1 MIRDVKVALVSEWL
15 DAWRGGAETS
25 TLQFMHHL
33 MDAGVDLHVFTRSRP
48 SPCPGLKVHTVNGAA
63 MSRTRQS
70 VTFSHRVERAVR
82 SQDFDIVHAISPC
95 TFADLYQPR
104 GGTVAETIRRNVAIR
119 QTSAAKVWKQCM
131 VRLNLKQ
138 RYMLAVERRIFSNP
152 SGPDIISISDYVSK
166 QLREH
171 YGVHADRIH
180 KIYNGVDPN
189 LANQNE
195 RKHDR
200 DEIRSEFGIDSE
212 DCLVILTA
220 HNFRLKGVERWLETL
235 SLLVREGVT
244 GIKSLIIGKGES
256 AHWHRL
262 AIKLGVEHLA
272 TFTGP
277 SLRMPAFRHAADV
290 VIHPTY
296 YDPCSRVVLEALV
309 CGLPVIT
316 TQWDGASEMIE
327 DGVNGYVVDDPGD
340 IRVLANRVKL
350 LMDAARRQAMGAAA
364 LNVTD
369 KVSMARHT
377 RAILALYDQML
388 TSRPGHL

>member
-1 MIRDVKVALVSEWL
+1 MKVALVTEWL

-48 SPCPGLKVHTVNGAA
+48 SPTPGLKVHTVSGAA

-82 SQDFDIVHAISPC
+82 SETFDMVHAISPC

-104 GGTVAETIRRNVAIR
+104 GGTVAETIRRNIAIR
-119 QTSAAKVWKQCM
+119 KTPLAKAWKWCM
-131 VRLNLKQ
+131 IRLNLKQ
-138 RYMLAVERRIFSNP
+138 RYMLALERRIFSNP
-152 SGPDIISISDYVSK
+152 SGPDVISISDYVSR
-166 QLREH
+166 QLEEH
-171 YGVHADRIH
+171 YGLSPDRIH
-180 KIYNGVDPN
+180 KVYNGVDPGSSS
-189 LANQNE
+189 LDE
-195 RKHDR
+195 RKRDR
-200 DEIRSEFGIDSE
+200 DDIRREYGVEPS

-220 HNFRLKGVERWLETL
+220 HNFRLKGVERWLEVVAML
-235 SLLVREGVT
+235 AREGAT

-262 AIKLGVEHLA
+262 AAKLGVEPWV

-277 SLRMPAFRHAADV
+277 SQRMPAFRHAADV
-290 VIHPTY
+290 AVHPTY

-309 CGLPVIT
+309 AGLPVIT
-316 TQWDGASEMIE
+316 TRWDGASEMIE

-340 IRVLANRVKL
+340 IRAIADRVKL
-350 LMDAARRQAMGAAA
+350 LLDPQLRRKIGATAAKVADQ
-364 LNVTD
+364 
-369 KVSMARHT
+369 VSMARH
-377 RAILALYDQML
+377 AGAVLALYEQRL
-388 TSRPGHL
+388 ASRRDNR